1 MSIKKSF
8 TPLVFLTTAL
18 IGSAIYISSC
28 TYDVATP
35 NICFQ
40 EEVLPIFVSKCANAG
55 CHDPIT
61 RKEKLDFTTYEGIMK
76 EVVAGKP
83 YSSEA
88 YSEIASGSMPPSTHT
103 QLTKLEKTIIKN
115 WIKSGAPNSS
125 NCNTC
130 DTSVYTFA
138 ARVKPLMDKWCVGCH
153 NTGNAGGNHDLSTYN
168 GIKTSLATG
177 RFLGSIQHTSGFSQ
191 MPKSASKLS
200 DCDLNAIVKWVNA
213 GALNN

>member
-8 TPLVFLTTAL
+8 TPIVLLTSAL

-35 NICFQ
+35 NVCFQ
-40 EEVLPIFVSKCANAG
+40 EEVLPIFVSKCANKG
-55 CHDPIT
+55 CHNPID
-61 RKEKLDFTTYEGIMK
+61 REEDLDFTTYEGIMK
-76 EVVAGKP
+76 EVKAGKP
-83 YSSEA
+83 FSSEA
-88 YSEIASGSMPPSTHT
+88 YTVINSGEMPPSSHT

-130 DTSVYTFA
+130 DTSVYTFS

-153 NTGNAGGNHDLSTYN
+153 NAGNAGGGHDLSTYT

-177 RFLGSIQHTSGFSQ
+177 RFLGSIQHSAGFSQ